1 MILKSIYNPQTLTEK
16 VWYDSSSVFYSEFVE
31 HENDNNGELFV
42 TFKNGGTYHY
52 KNVDMV
58 RDYVMFKNGGLD
70 GSQGKALNQHIKN
83 NYEFEKLANRDV
95 QLLFEEMNKTIDD
108 KESKMNTI
116 FISGHR
122 NITDLEFEMYKTAI
136 VDEITVNPDVKFVI
150 GDYYGV
156 DIMAQNFLID
166 ILGVDPERI
175 TVYHMFESPRNA
187 NPKINNFKG
196 GFTTDSER
204 DAAMTNAS
212 YKDIA
217 FVRDNTV
224 MSGTAENILRRF
236 KL

>member
-1 MILKSIYNPQTLTEK
+1 MILKSIYDPQTLTEK
-16 VWYDSSSVFYSEFVE
+16 VWYDSSSVFYSEFIE

-83 NYEFEKLANRDV
+83 NYEFEKLPNRDV
-95 QLLFEEMNKTIDD
+95 QLLFEEMNKTVDD

-122 NITDLEFEMYKTAI
+122 NITDLEFEIYKTAI

-166 ILGVDPERI
+166 ILGIDPERI

-187 NPKINNFKG
+187 NPKVINFKG

-204 DAAMTNAS
+204 DTAMTNAS